1 MRTPPGSK
9 TRQPISSH
17 CRFLVALALLFSLTS
32 TFSSS
37 AWADQ
42 PDRELPDY
50 YGREDPPPDA
60 GDVLIWVPKVVL
72 FPVYLVTEY
81 LVRWPIG
88 ALATWVERERV
99 IERAAYVL
107 SFGGSGS
114 AGFFPTA
121 FIEFGFRPS
130 IGLYLFVDELVTEG
144 DKFRFHFAWGG
155 SDWWRVT
162 VRERFPL
169 SAMPVGDEPLLS
181 DELSLNFVFSQ
192 RPDYIF
198 HGIGP
203 AASEEVS
210 RYFLDQ
216 IGGSLDLE
224 LIFSELNGIALG
236 LHVERND
243 LGPGDPDENEVPIDR
258 AFDVLD
264 DSVVPGYEGFT
275 LGLGSFAFA
284 LDSRPVRPAPGT
296 GARLIGFGDLGV
308 DFANTDRLFLRY
320 GGEMGLFLD
329 LTGRNRNL
337 GLRQY
342 IAFTENLGD
351 EAIPFTELVA
361 LGGHQHLRGFYEGRY
376 VGESAFV
383 TTLQYS
389 FPIWVFLDGLVFFDV
404 GNVFGHNLS
413 GFDVD
418 LLASSFGLG
427 VRTNGERDVS
437 FDILVGAGTTPF
449 GSPTFEIDSARFL
462 IGATQGF

>member
-1 MRTPPGSK
+1 MRASLGIK
-9 TRQPISSH
+9 TRPIRSH
-17 CRFLVALALLFSLTS
+17 CRLLMVWAMVFSITS
-32 TFSSS
+32 AFPND
-37 AWADQ
+37 AWAQQ
-42 PDRELPDY
+42 PDRELPNYD
-50 YGREDPPPDA
+50 GREDPPPDA

-88 ALATWVERERV
+88 ASATWVERERV
-99 IERAAYVL
+99 LEQAAYVL
-107 SFGGSGS
+107 SFGGSGR

-121 FIEFGFRPS
+121 FFEFGFRPS

-144 DKFRFHFAWGG
+144 DTFRFHFSWGG

-169 SAMPVGDEPLLS
+169 SSAPVGDEPMLS
-181 DELSLNFVFSQ
+181 DELSMNFVFSQ
-192 RPDYIF
+192 RPDFIY

-203 AASEEVS
+203 TTSSSPS
-210 RYFLDQ
+210 RFFLDQ
-216 IGGSLDLE
+216 IGGSLELE
-224 LIFSELNGIALG
+224 LVFSELNGIALG

-243 LGPGDPDENEVPIDR
+243 LGPGDPDEDELAIDR
-258 AFDVLD
+258 YFDVTDESL
-264 DSVVPGYEGFT
+264 VPGYEGFT
-275 LGLGSFAFA
+275 LGLGSFSFA

-296 GARLIGFGDLGV
+296 GARLIGFGDVGV

-320 GGEMGLFLD
+320 GGELGFFLD

-342 IAFTENLGD
+342 IALTENLGD
-351 EAIPFTELVA
+351 AAIPFTELLS
-361 LGGHQHLRGFYEGRY
+361 LGGPQHLRGFYEGRY
-376 VGESAFV
+376 VGHSALV

-418 LLASSFGLG
+418 LLASSFGIG

-449 GSPTFEIDSARFL
+449 GSPSFEIDAVRFL